1 MRSWT
6 PRRSLA
12 ALVAI
17 GTLIGAC
24 SGGGGSHPA
33 SAPRSSAPAEA
44 IFPVAT
50 PHVAGSPARYDQV
63 QIRRYGSPDA
73 SRVLVLVPGTFGG
86 AADFDIIGPYL
97 AQHVP
102 NLQVWAEMRRE
113 GALEDNSMLLR
124 GLAGT
129 ATPQQ
134 VLDYYIGWVSNPKI
148 SPHYQPLTNSATAYA
163 QQWGLATAMNDL
175 HAVITRARDG
185 GRRTVILGG
194 HSLGGMEAAVYPA
207 WDFGGRAGYRDL
219 AGIVC
224 IDGCASAPG
233 TSVSLAAAQA
243 SVQELR
249 TKGPWLDLLGI
260 GLPWIAGAFGEVS
273 ALAAYKQ
280 PNAPSVLQ
288 GFKLL
293 PSYFKPSVLAT
304 NEAGLGYGFD
314 ASTSPKALS
323 LMHVH
328 SGHLAA
334 TGDPRGWVNDGPTP
348 IQNLARAFSKE
359 PLGPLDWYYPARLT
373 IDAGAARSL
382 VQTRAT
388 NFLGLRISH
397 VSEVNLPLYAFQ
409 TSLGGTGD
417 AVNRG
422 AHSYQARSKIP
433 SVQVVS
439 HLELGHLDPL
449 LAAPAANPFL
459 QTVVPWL
466 NSTLR

>member
-1 MRSWT
+1 MHSWT
-6 PRRSLA
+6 TRRALA

-24 SGGGGSHPA
+24 SGGGGTHPIA
-33 SAPRSSAPAEA
+33 RPRSSAPPEA
-44 IFPVAT
+44 VFSVAT
-50 PHVAGSPARYDQV
+50 PHAPGSPVRYDKV
-63 QIRRYGSPDA
+63 QIRRYGNPAA

-86 AADFDIIGPYL
+86 AADFDVVGPYL
-97 AQHVP
+97 AAHVP

-129 ATPQQ
+129 ATPKQ
-134 VLDYYIGWVSNPKI
+134 VLDYYIGWINNPKI

-185 GRRTVILGG
+185 GRRSVILGG

-207 WDFGGRAGYRDL
+207 WDFDGRAGYRDL
-219 AGIVC
+219 AGIMC
-224 IDGCASAPG
+224 IDGCASAPAAP
-233 TSVSLAAAQA
+233 VSLSAAQA
-243 SVQELR
+243 SVKELA

-260 GLPWIAGAFGEVS
+260 GLPWVAGAFGEVS

-280 PNAPSVLQ
+280 PDALSVLQ

-293 PSYFKPSVLAT
+293 PSYFKPSVPAT

-314 ASTSPKALS
+314 AATSPKFLS
-323 LMHVH
+323 LMHIH
-328 SGHLAA
+328 SGHVAA
-334 TGDPRGWVNDGPTP
+334 TGDPRGWVNAGPTP

-359 PLGPLDWYYPARLT
+359 PLSALDWYYPARLT

-382 VQTRAT
+382 VQTPAT
-388 NFLGLRISH
+388 RWLGLRISH
-397 VSEVNLPLYAFQ
+397 LAEVNVPLYAFQ
-409 TSLGGTGD
+409 TSLGGTGN
-417 AVNRG
+417 AVAKG
-422 AHSYQARSKIP
+422 AHSYQSRSKTP
-433 SVQVVS
+433 SVEVES

-449 LAAPAANPFL
+449 LAAPTSNPFL

-466 NSTLR
+466 NSTLH